1 MTYQWNTKIRYVRG
15 LGPVRAKELT
25 KIGIE
30 TVGNLLEYQPLHYL
44 YPGGVSIAEAKEGM
58 VVIKTKIH
66 NVYRRAVPTNIVE
79 AVLVDQTGDCIARWY
94 NQWYVGDQL
103 HSGMTV
109 TFWGKYKGGVLQ
121 QPKWSTC
128 EASMIDVY
136 GGQYGETHHSTI
148 RVALKE
154 VLCNTAL
161 GFMHDGTVRI
171 AVFNAFHFPED
182 KAHEQWALK
191 MLKFD
196 EALQLSLALQERR
209 REREQVKGVVI
220 LI

>member
-1 MTYQWNTKIRYVRG
+1 MTYQWTTPIRYVRG

-30 TVGNLLEYQPLHYL
+30 TVGNLLEYHPLHHL
-44 YPGGVSIAEAKEGM
+44 YPGGVSIAEAKEGY
-58 VVIKTKIH
+58 VVLKGRIGRICLDYNQ
-66 NVYRRAVPTNIVE
+66 NVRAQIG
-79 AVLVDQTGDCIARWY
+79 DDTGVCEVVWY
-94 NQWYVGDQL
+94 NARYVCDQL
-103 HSGMTV
+103 HAGMTV
-109 TFWGKYKGGVLQ
+109 TLWGKYKCGLLQ
-121 QPKWSTC
+121 QPRWSTC
-128 EASMIDVY
+128 EASMKDVY
-136 GGQYGETHHSTI
+136 GGVYGVHHSTI
-148 RVALKE
+148 RAALKE

-182 KAHEQWALK
+182 KAHQQWALK

-209 REREQVKGVVI
+209 RGREGVKGVVI